1 MTKQEVNE
9 ALNEAQK
16 NFVEAKLTEIPEP
29 EQPISNPT
37 LKECNEK
44 ITFYDKEIDKHKT
57 FDEYK
62 LAFDRYNYWR
72 DLKLKLYK

>member
-1 MTKQEVNE
+1 MENSQE
-9 ALNEAQK
+9 Q
-16 NFVEAKLTEIPEP
+16 
-29 EQPISNPT
+29 PT

-44 ITFYDKEIDKHKT
+44 IAFYDKEIDKHTT

-62 LAFDRYNYWR
+62 AAFDNYNYWR